1 VIRIIHFSHN
11 RDLRIVRNVN
21 GDADL
26 ESIGALLADKT
37 RVTIMSTLLNGGLTA
52 ASVLADRAGVS
63 RPLASNHLKKLTNGG
78 LIVAEPRGRQRLYRL
93 RSQSV
98 AEALEALIQIAPP
111 RATSTLAESNEGQS
125 LRHGR
130 LCYDHLAGRL
140 GVALADGLCAAG
152 FLSIAEID
160 YFVVTPSGAA
170 AFGDLG
176 IDVVQLSASP
186 RPLTRACA
194 DWSEQRQHLAGS
206 LGGALSAELLRRGW
220 VIGRE
225 ASRVV
230 DVSPEGVEALTTR
243 LGVDPAALVRAPD
256 GMAAA

>member
-1 VIRIIHFSHN
+1 MIHFSHN
-11 RDLRIVRNVN
+11 RHLRIVPAVS

-26 ESIGALLADKT
+26 ETIGALLADKT
-37 RVTIMSTLLNGGLTA
+37 RATIISTLLNGGLTA

-98 AEALEALIQIAPP
+98 AEALEALIQLAPP
-111 RATSTLAESNEGQS
+111 RATSTLGEATEGEG
-125 LRHGR
+125 LRRGR

-140 GVALADGLCAAG
+140 GVALADGLCSAG
-152 FLSIAEID
+152 YLSLEGGER
-160 YFVVTPSGAA
+160 FVVTGAGA
-170 AFGDLG
+170 EAFAELG
-176 IDVVQLSASP
+176 IDVQALSGAP
-186 RPLTRACA
+186 RPLTRVCA

-206 LGGALSAELLRRGW
+206 LGGALTAELLRRGW
-220 VIGRE
+220 VLGRE

-230 DVSPEGVEALTTR
+230 DVSPEGYEALTTR
-243 LGVDPAALVRAPD
+243 YGVDPAALPSTRERH
-256 GMAAA
+256 AAA